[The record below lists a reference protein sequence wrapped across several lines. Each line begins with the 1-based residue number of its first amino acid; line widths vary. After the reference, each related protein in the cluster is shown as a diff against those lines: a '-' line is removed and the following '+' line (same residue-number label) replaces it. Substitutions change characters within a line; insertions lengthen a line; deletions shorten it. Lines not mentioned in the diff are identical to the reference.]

1 MINSFYPVIMS
12 NKIKESKNF
21 YMKYFNFE
29 LTFENDW
36 YISLKSENNIELA
49 IINSEHSTIPE
60 KFRNLSQ
67 GIILNIE
74 VDNVN
79 NEYKKLILTN
89 NLPVLSDIKNEEFG
103 QRHFI
108 IEDPN
113 GILIDIIE
121 VIPPTDEFKT
131 QYK

>member
-12 NKIKESKNF
+12 NKIKESKDF

-36 YISLKSENNIELA
+36 YISLKSEDNIELA
-49 IINSEHSTIPE
+49 IINSAHSTIPE

-79 NEYKKLILTN
+79 NEYKKLISTN
-89 NLPVLSDIKNEEFG
+89 NLPVISDIKDEEFG

>member
-12 NKIKESKNF
+12 NKIVESKNF

-36 YISLKSENNIELA
+36 YVSLKSEGNIELA
-49 IINSEHSTIPE
+49 IINSQHLTIPE
-60 KFRNLSQ
+60 KFRNVSQ
-67 GIILNIE
+67 GTILNIE
-74 VDNVN
+74 VDNAN

-89 NLPVLSDIKNEEFG
+89 NLSLISDIKDEEFG

-121 VIPPTDEFKT
+121 VIPPTDEFKI

>member
-36 YISLKSENNIELA
+36 YISLKSEDNIELA
-49 IINSEHSTIPE
+49 IINSEHPTIPE

-74 VDNVN
+74 VDNAN
-79 NEYKKLILTN
+79 NEYERLILTN
-89 NLPVLSDIKNEEFG
+89 NLSVISDIKDEEFG

-121 VIPPTDEFKT
+121 VIPPTEKFEA